1 MPYTIQEACLKQVK
15 FLRDCMETR
24 RKDAIRAAD
33 TLNDYEEREA
43 IANLELNE
51 GTAHDSHGEILKPT
65 NDVARKGYIKTRT
78 IELKKL
84 MNTAKATL
92 ESSAAKVEVERS
104 VLSAIKD
111 LRGDAELDYSH
122 LGKYDI

>member
-1 MPYTIQEACLKQVK
+1 MTIQETLLKQVK
-15 FLRDCMETR
+15 FLRDCFEQ
-24 RKDAIRAAD
+24 RKRDAIRATDAQ
-33 TLNDYEEREA
+33 NAYEEREA

-51 GTAHDSHGEILKPT
+51 GTARDSHGEELNLT
-65 NDVARKGYIKTRT
+65 NDTQRKGYIKHRS

-84 MNTAKATL
+84 WNTAKADL
-92 ESSAAKVEVERS
+92 ESSDAKVEVERS

-111 LRGDAELDYSH
+111 LRSDAELDISH

>member
-1 MPYTIQEACLKQVK
+1 MTIQEAVLKQVQ
-15 FLRDCMETR
+15 FLRECQEIR
-24 RKDAIRAAD
+24 KKDAIRHAD
-33 TLNDYEEREA
+33 ALNDYEGREA
-43 IANLELNE
+43 IASLEINE
-51 GTAHDSHGEILKPT
+51 GTAHDSHGEAISLT
-65 NDVARKGYIKTRT
+65 NDIARKGYVKTRT

-84 MNTAKATL
+84 LNTAKAEL

-111 LRGDAELDYSH
+111 LRGDAELDISH